1 MALAD
6 YLRDDPEVALVA
18 PFGDAMSEADWAAE
32 YQPYEDLMLA
42 HQPMAAWARYNTPA
56 PLAIGAPLGS
66 GAELHAATPATLD
79 SPDLAR
85 IERAAASTTHT
96 VRSCR
101 FAALPLLSIIRIPKV
116 LPLYAMRP
124 RLDRAATDELE
135 TALAALKHSGE
146 IDGYVWTHSLPMRHL
161 AEQVEV
167 LLLLPVGTTVDKA
180 MFPQYKD

>member
-1 MALAD
+1 LKYCLD
-6 YLRDDPEVALVA
+6 
-18 PFGDAMSEADWAAE
+18 F
-32 YQPYEDLMLA
+32 QPYEDLMLA

-66 GAELHAATPATLD
+66 GAELHAAPAAAVE

-96 VRSCR
+96 
-101 FAALPLLSIIRIPKV
+101 V

-135 TALAALKHSGE
+135 TALAALKSRGE

-161 AEQVEV
+161 SEQVEV
-167 LLLLPVGTTVDKA
+167 LLLLPVGATVDKT
-180 MFPQYKD
+180 MFPEYKD

>member
-18 PFGDAMSEADWAAE
+18 PFGDAMSEADWATD

-66 GAELHAATPATLD
+66 GAELHAATPATMD

-96 VRSCR
+96 V
-101 FAALPLLSIIRIPKV
+101 

-124 RLDRAATDELE
+124 RLDRVATDELE

-180 MFPQYKD
+180 MFPEYKD